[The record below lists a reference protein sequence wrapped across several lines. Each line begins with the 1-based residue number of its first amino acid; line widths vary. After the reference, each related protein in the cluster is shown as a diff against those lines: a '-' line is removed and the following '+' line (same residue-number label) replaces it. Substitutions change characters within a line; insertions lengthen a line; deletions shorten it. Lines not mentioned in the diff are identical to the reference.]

1 MGIIVRNRETGM
13 IHFYMKGADV
23 IMKKIVEASDWLDEE
38 CDRLAREG
46 LRTLVFGQK
55 IFTEEEYEDFAR
67 AFKDAETSLDDREAK
82 VDRAIESIEDGLKLL
97 GLTGVEDK
105 LQFQVQETLE
115 SLRNAGIKIWML
127 TGDKRETATCIAIS
141 SKLVGRTQEIFQLEA
156 PNVAEAK
163 AALAAYSLQL
173 KSSETALIVDGGSLE
188 IFFKHLEQEFFQAT
202 QHAPSVVC
210 CRCAPDQKAQVV
222 RMIKVYTK
230 KQTAAIGDGGNDV
243 SMIQAADIGIGI
255 VGKEGRQASLASDFS
270 VDQFSH
276 ISTLFLW
283 HGRNS
288 YHRSA
293 VLSQFVIHRGSIIT
307 FIQATF
313 SAVFF
318 MSPVTIF
325 TGMLLFGYS
334 CWYTMAPVF
343 CLITDEDAS
352 KENVHEFPELY
363 TDLRKGRALST
374 RTFLTWMLLSLYQA
388 SIIGFGC
395 VVLGADTYLKFIDLS
410 FTALIAVLLLDVCL
424 VFRKWNVIMIIS
436 EVGTFAAYVFCM
448 ILFRAYYGSIF
459 FLSSFIFSSFHLLTG
474 GKKKDIEYISSI
486 GFWWRILV
494 LIVMSFIPPLA
505 SMLLYVTFSPPA
517 YKKLEYSV

>member
-1 MGIIVRNRETGM
+1 MGIIVRSRETGM
-13 IHFYMKGADV
+13 IFFFMKGADV

-55 IFTEEEYEDFAR
+55 VFTEEEYEEFAE
-67 AFKDAETSLDDREAK
+67 AFKQAETSLEDREAK
-82 VDRAIESIEDGLKLL
+82 VERVIVSIEAGLKLL

-115 SLRNAGIKIWML
+115 ALRNAGIKIWML

-156 PNVAEAK
+156 TNLAEAK
-163 AALAAYSLQL
+163 ASLAAYQAQL
-173 KSSETALIVDGGSLE
+173 ASAETALIVDGGSLE
-188 IFFKHLEQEFFQAT
+188 FFFKHLEQEFFLAT
-202 QHAPSVVC
+202 QHSPSVVC

-222 RMIKVYTK
+222 KMIKQYTK

-243 SMIQAADIGIGI
+243 SMIQAADVGIGI

-293 VLSQFVIHRGSIIT
+293 VLSHFIIHRGSILT
-307 FIQATF
+307 FTQAILSSIF
-313 SAVFF
+313 YI
-318 MSPVTIF
+318 SPVTF
-325 TGMLLFGYS
+325 YTGMLLFGYS
-334 CWYTMAPVF
+334 VWYTSAPIF
-343 CLITDEDAS
+343 ALITDEDAS

-363 TDLRKGRALST
+363 TDLRKGRALSFK
-374 RTFLTWMLLSLYQA
+374 TFMIWMLLSLYQA
-388 SIIGFGC
+388 SIISFGC
-395 VVLGADTYLKFIDLS
+395 VVLGADTYLKYVDLS
-410 FTALIAVLLLDVCL
+410 FTAFTLVLLLDVVL
-424 VFRKWNVIMIIS
+424 VFRKWNFIMILA
-436 EVGTFAAYVFCM
+436 EVSTAAGYFFCM
-448 ILFRAYYGSIF
+448 VLFRAYYGLSF
-459 FLSSFIFSSFHLLTG
+459 FPFSFSSFDG
-474 GKKKDIEYISSI
+474 
-486 GFWWRILV
+486 
-494 LIVMSFIPPLA
+494 
-505 SMLLYVTFSPPA
+505 
-517 YKKLEYSV
+517 